1 MNTAIILD
9 DVAEAQVWL
18 GAALTVAFP
27 GIKLHFVNSLAE
39 AHAWLV
45 LHPAPNI
52 ALIDLGLPDGNGVE
66 LIAKL
71 NVTSPHTMCVVAT
84 IFDDDQ
90 HLFPALRAGAKGY
103 LLKDQP
109 QAEIVELLRGILNN
123 NPPLSPAIAR
133 KMLRYFQPS
142 ESSKINLLTDRQIE
156 VLRCIAQ
163 GMTLKKTALYLTIS
177 PHTASDHV
185 KEIYRKLNVSSRAE
199 AALSARQLGII

>member
-1 MNTAIILD
+1 MNTALILD

-163 GMTLKKTALYLTIS
+163 GMTLNKTALYLTIS